1 MFYDLKNEYSW
12 CFCFSI
18 I

>member
-1 MFYDLKNEYSW
+1 MFSDLKNEYSW